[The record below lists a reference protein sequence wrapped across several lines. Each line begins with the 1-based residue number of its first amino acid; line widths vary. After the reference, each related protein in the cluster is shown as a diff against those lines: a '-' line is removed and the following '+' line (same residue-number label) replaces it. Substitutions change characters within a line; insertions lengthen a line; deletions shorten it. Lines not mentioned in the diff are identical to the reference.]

1 MNANRIPEI
10 LNALGRLLEQVN
22 EADWARACKQLAT
35 DYERDPQ
42 TARRSILALYGGMG
56 SFNDL
61 VVYDEAGRVLVDE
74 NESLDKLR
82 SMLHEE
88 CRREI

>member
-1 MNANRIPEI
+1 
-10 LNALGRLLEQVN
+10 
-22 EADWARACKQLAT
+22 
-35 DYERDPQ
+35 
-42 TARRSILALYGGMG
+42 MG